1 MTEAIRYG
9 WYLVGKKLH
18 IDIYVPGLR
27 EDEVVVV
34 MDPTDHKKVQVRVR
48 DRMKDFNLC
57 GNVFNPSIKVTDIK
71 VEVQFD
77 IESRVEFTYLCQE
90 EKQAAAMKDLTEKYA
105 AMDEAG
111 EKDVSTDFMDV
122 LRQIYD
128 KGDDNT
134 KRAMLKSY
142 QESGGTVLS
151 TSWDEVK
158 DAPVTPQYPG
168 SNN

>member
-1 MTEAIRYG
+1 MTEDIRHG

-27 EDEVVVV
+27 EDDVVVV
-34 MDPTDHKKVQVRVR
+34 VDPVDPRKIQVRIH
-48 DRMKDFNLC
+48 DRTKNFNLC
-57 GNVFNPSIKVTDIK
+57 GTVFNPVIK
-71 VEVQFD
+71 VEDVKAEVIFD
-77 IESRVEFTYLCQE
+77 VESRVDFTHLCQE
-90 EKQAAAMKDLTEKYA
+90 EKQAAMAASSTKKYA

-111 EKDVSTDFMDV
+111 EKDGSNDFMDV

-158 DAPVTPQYPG
+158 DGPVSPQYPG
-168 SNN
+168 MG